1 MKCGCSNVV
10 FPAALKNSG
19 AFVGWLYFSFLQ
31 RAELSV
37 SVLSTLSPHMTTCMF
52 CGPTPA
58 GHSVQLLSLHRP
70 KASLQLAAQAQLGRC
85 TTARTCERAPLPRL
99 GSERVGDGEPRH
111 EAAHAVPSRELHAP
125 AHNGTARASGS
136 AIRPQRVRGGGGA
149 HSSSAPFFILP
160 RMAASFFSRSSGVTI
175 FERIHLVIQ
184 FSWSWYGR
192 MSAKGSCASTDR
204 GSGDDAPPAR
214 HQRGWNPVQAGK
226 GTRQRGC
233 CAPPRAC
240 PHLHIS
246 PRTPPLP
253 AWSSWSQQAPPV
265 RRRKHIGSLF
275 TTRTKKSHVGLGVL
289 GMFEAR

>member
-1 MKCGCSNVV
+1 
-10 FPAALKNSG
+10 
-19 AFVGWLYFSFLQ
+19 
-31 RAELSV
+31 
-37 SVLSTLSPHMTTCMF
+37 MTTCMF

-111 EAAHAVPSRELHAP
+111 EAAHAVPCRELHAP
-125 AHNGTARASGS
+125 AHNGTARASGP
-136 AIRPQRVRGGGGA
+136 AIQPQRGWGGGGCA

-192 MSAKGSCASTDR
+192 MSAKGSCGSRDR
-204 GSGDDAPPAR
+204 GQVTTR
-214 HQRGWNPVQAGK
+214 RQRATAGA
-226 GTRQRGC
+226 GTRYKQGGARANGR
-233 CAPPRAC
+233 CAPPWAS

-246 PRTPPLP
+246 SPPHITSP
-253 AWSSWSQQAPPV
+253 AWSSWCSTMKKKPRKNKNVTCLFVGTTGPV
-265 RRRKHIGSLF
+265 RIPLSAARRPA
-275 TTRTKKSHVGLGVL
+275 V
-289 GMFEAR
+289 